1 MVFKPIDQI
10 LAVVENSFLVLL
22 AIKMNQSKIIGVEN
36 GLLNFPN
43 NTAETVEFVVHDV
56 FINFY

>member
-1 MVFKPIDQI
+1 M
-10 LAVVENSFLVLL
+10 VENSFLVLL